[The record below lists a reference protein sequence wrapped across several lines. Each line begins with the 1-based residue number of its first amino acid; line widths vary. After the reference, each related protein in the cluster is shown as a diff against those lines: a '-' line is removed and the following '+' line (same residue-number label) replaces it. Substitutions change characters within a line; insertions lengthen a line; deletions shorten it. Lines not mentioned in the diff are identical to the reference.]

1 MKMQVITI
9 GFGAMLMLS
18 PLAVHAAP
26 PVPVEAKSDICALLT
41 PDDLTTLLGGTP
53 IAKPGADGCNWT
65 APGST
70 KKLIA
75 VKFPNEGMSSEMAF
89 STARKNAV
97 KSGPVN
103 KEDGIGDNAFSR
115 LGKVGVVMMMIKNGR
130 LIQMQYRT
138 EAPGTPKDLDLLRP
152 VAKKVIAAF

>member
-1 MKMQVITI
+1 MKMQPITI
-9 GFGAMLMLS
+9 GFSVMLMLS

-26 PVPVEAKSDICALLT
+26 PVPVEAKLDICALLT

-53 IAKPGADGCNWT
+53 IAKPGVDFCNWT
-65 APGST
+65 ASGST
-70 KKLIA
+70 KKLTA
-75 VKFPNEGMSSEMAF
+75 AKFPNEGMSSEMAF

-97 KSGPVN
+97 KSGPVT
-103 KEDGIGDNAFSR
+103 KEDGFGDNAFSR
-115 LGKVGVVMMMIKNGR
+115 LVQIGVVMVMIKQGH